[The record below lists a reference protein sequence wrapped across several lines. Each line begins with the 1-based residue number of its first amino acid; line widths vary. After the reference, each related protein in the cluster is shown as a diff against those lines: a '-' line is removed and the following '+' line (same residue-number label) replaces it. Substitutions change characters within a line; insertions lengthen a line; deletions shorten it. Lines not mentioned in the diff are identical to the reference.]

1 MTTPSDLVRVERLP
15 NNIFSVFL
23 EVLFEQRGSFLVE
36 VCQSVSRHIQNIL
49 YRKDL
54 RLKYAFETVDRMVLK
69 QEPLDSPEFIRFCEL
84 E

>member
-1 MTTPSDLVRVERLP
+1 MITPSDLVRVERLP

-36 VCQSVSRHIQNIL
+36 VSQLVSQHIQNIL

-54 RLKYAFETVDRMVLK
+54 RLKYAFETVDKMVLK

>member
-1 MTTPSDLVRVERLP
+1 MAPFDLVRVERLP
-15 NNIFSVFL
+15 NNIFSAFL

-36 VCQSVSRHIQNIL
+36 VSQSVSRYIQNIL

-54 RLKYAFETVDRMVLK
+54 RLKYAFETMDKMVLK

>member
-1 MTTPSDLVRVERLP
+1 MTTPSDLFRVERLP

-36 VCQSVSRHIQNIL
+36 VSQLVSQHIQNIL

-54 RLKYAFETVDRMVLK
+54 RLKYAFETVDKMVLK
-69 QEPLDSPEFIRFCEL
+69 QEPLDSPEFIHFCEL

>member
-1 MTTPSDLVRVERLP
+1 MAPSDLIRVKRLP
-15 NNIFSVFL
+15 NSIFSVFL

-36 VCQSVSRHIQNIL
+36 VSQSVSQHIQNIL
-49 YRKDL
+49 YRKDV
-54 RLKYAFETVDRMVLK
+54 RLKYAFKTIDKMVLK